1 MDVESL
7 VETGLAIVL
16 PGFFAP
22 LLATDDKMEQVFPRP
37 RPATCVWFEFS
48 LVLWIPCLS
57 VIGQSEKALF
67 RSNEKKIQLPFLF
80 SVPDVQCPFIVFI
93 LTQAPESP
101 VPLQTYS
108 TTFQSVTVPGTSG
121 TAVLK
126 KMFILIRPLCSLT
139 SKGSFPSHPQGQ
151 LSAAAILLPCFC
163 PFIHSFLCRQQPLDC
178 VPVSKKTFPQGTF

>member
-1 MDVESL
+1 M
-7 VETGLAIVL
+7 
-16 PGFFAP
+16 
-22 LLATDDKMEQVFPRP
+22 
-37 RPATCVWFEFS
+37 
-48 LVLWIPCLS
+48 
-57 VIGQSEKALF
+57 
-67 RSNEKKIQLPFLF
+67 QLPFLL
-80 SVPDVQCPFIVFI
+80 SVPDVQCPFVVFT

-163 PFIHSFLCRQQPLDC
+163 PFIHSFILVSATVSRLRPSCQENISKRDILKRQMYKLLHFILCPSELSHRFFFFKSVL
-178 VPVSKKTFPQGTF
+178 F

>member
-1 MDVESL
+1 MCLVRVLIGSL
-7 VETGLAIVL
+7 NR
-16 PGFFAP
+16 
-22 LLATDDKMEQVFPRP
+22 FPFRDWP
-37 RPATCVWFEFS
+37 IRE
-48 LVLWIPCLS
+48 S
-57 VIGQSEKALF
+57 VIPLKW
-67 RSNEKKIQLPFLF
+67 KKLQLPFLF

-151 LSAAAILLPCFC
+151 LSAAAILPPCFC
-163 PFIHSFLCRQQPLDC
+163 PFIHSFLCRQRPLDC

>member
-1 MDVESL
+1 M
-7 VETGLAIVL
+7 
-16 PGFFAP
+16 
-22 LLATDDKMEQVFPRP
+22 
-37 RPATCVWFEFS
+37 
-48 LVLWIPCLS
+48 
-57 VIGQSEKALF
+57 
-67 RSNEKKIQLPFLF
+67 QLPFLL
-80 SVPDVQCPFIVFI
+80 SVPDVQCPFIVFT

-163 PFIHSFLCRQQPLDC
+163 PFIHSFLCRQRPSRLHPSFQENISTRDILKRQMYKLPHFILC
-178 VPVSKKTFPQGTF
+178 PSELSHRFFIIFILNT

>member
-1 MDVESL
+1 MNVESL
-7 VETGLAIVL
+7 VETDLAIVL

-22 LLATDDKMEQVFPRP
+22 LLATDDKMEQVFPRL
-37 RPATCVWFEFS
+37 RPALTVWLEFS
-48 LVLWIPCLS
+48 LVLWIACLS
-57 VIGQSEKALF
+57 VIGQSEKALL
-67 RSNEKKIQLPFLF
+67 RSNEKSSNFHFFLVYMCNF
-80 SVPDVQCPFIVFI
+80 LYCFHSHIS
-93 LTQAPESP
+93 TWNP
-101 VPLQTYS
+101 VPLQSYS

-163 PFIHSFLCRQQPLDC
+163 PFIHSFLCRQRPLDC